1 MSGAA
6 ASQPDASLVVNRE
19 HIPFETDAGVGTRAN
34 LGVLML
40 RTDQTLESEFRFA
53 LPDSGVA
60 LYGARLYNETEITPA
75 TLARMAERI
84 PATARLLPDVA
95 FDVIGFACTSG
106 ALVIGEDKV
115 AARVREVLPDVQVSD
130 PVTAVRAALGA
141 LGVSRIAL
149 LTPYLA
155 EINHA
160 LRAALV
166 ARGLDIPVMG
176 SFNESD
182 DNTVARITPESV
194 ERAILDIGAAD
205 ACEAV
210 FVSCTN
216 LRLARIVERIEAKL
230 GKPVTS
236 SNHAFAWHMLRLAG
250 VAEAIPGK
258 GELYRRPL

>member
-1 MSGAA
+1 MSVAA
-6 ASQPDASLVVNRE
+6 ASQPDTALVVNKERM
-19 HIPFETDAGVGTRAN
+19 PFETDAGVGTRAS

-40 RTDQTLESEFRFA
+40 RTEQTLEDEFRFA
-53 LPDSGVA
+53 LPESGVA
-60 LYGARLYNETEITPA
+60 LYGARLYNDTEITPT

-84 PATARLLPDVA
+84 PATVRLLPDVA

-115 AARVREVLPDVQVSD
+115 AARVREVLPTVQVTD
-130 PVTAVRAALGA
+130 PVTAVNAALGA

-155 EINHA
+155 EINHT
-160 LRAALV
+160 LRAALM
-166 ARGLDIPVMG
+166 ARGMDIPVMG
-176 SFNESD
+176 SFNEPD

-194 ERAILDIGAAD
+194 ERAILDIGASD
-205 ACEAV
+205 DCDGV

-216 LRLARIVERIEAKL
+216 LRLARIVERIEQKL

-236 SNHAFAWHMLRLAG
+236 SNHAFTWHMLRLG
-250 VAEAIPGK
+250 GISEAIPGK
-258 GELYRRPL
+258 GELFRRPL